1 VTTSTTPPPVID
13 FDEPEHLY
21 VVNGI
26 LRPSVTQILERAGL
40 VDFSHIPKNI
50 RLAALSRG
58 RRVHKA
64 AQFLVEDDLD
74 MDTVAIEERGYVES
88 CAQFLATSEFVI
100 LGSER
105 RVASL
110 RYGYAGT
117 VDAFGLWRGFAIAD
131 WCTGDLWESAKDL
144 QTSGYMGA
152 LREHPPGEWTNF
164 TPASP
169 IQRIGVHLNKYGR
182 LPHTEPY
189 ADPMDFSKFLAAV
202 TVVHEQLR
210 RGKKGKV
217 AA

>member
-1 VTTSTTPPPVID
+1 MTPPPVID
-13 FDEPEHLY
+13 FNDEQHLY
-21 VVNGI
+21 FVNGVW
-26 LRPSVTQILERAGL
+26 RPSVTQILERTGL
-40 VDFSHIPKNI
+40 VDFSGIPRNI

-74 MDTVAIEERGYVES
+74 MDTVAIEEQGYVEA
-88 CAQFLATSEFVI
+88 CANFLQTSGFVV

-105 RVASL
+105 RIAHL
-110 RYGYAGT
+110 EYGYAGT
-117 VDAFGLWRGFAIAD
+117 TDAIGLWRGGFALAD

-144 QTSGYMGA
+144 QTSGYAEA
-152 LREHPPGEWTNF
+152 LRKFPPPEWKTF

-169 IQRIGVHLNKYGR
+169 IQRIGVHLHKNGDFS
-182 LPHTEPY
+182 TEPY
-189 ADPMDFSKFLAAV
+189 SDPRDFLKFIAACA
-202 TVVHEQLR
+202 VVHEQIR

>member
-1 VTTSTTPPPVID
+1 MTPPLVID
-13 FDEPEHLY
+13 FDEAEHLY

-26 LRPSVTQILERAGL
+26 WRPSVTQILERVGL
-40 VDFSHIPKNI
+40 VDFSSIPRNT
-50 RLAALSRG
+50 RHAALARG

-64 AQFLVEDDLD
+64 AQVLVEDDLR
-74 MDTVAIEERGYVES
+74 MDSVAIEERGYVES
-88 CAQFLATSEFVI
+88 CAQFLATSGFVI

-105 RVASL
+105 RLASL
-110 RYGYAGT
+110 RYDYAGT
-117 VDAFGLWRGFAIAD
+117 CDAFGLWHGFAIAD

-144 QTSGYMGA
+144 QTSGYGGA
-152 LREHPPGEWTNF
+152 LREHPPAEWTNF
-164 TPASP
+164 TPTSP

-189 ADPMDFSKFLAAV
+189 SDPMDFSKFLAAV